1 MPSLD
6 SVLLFFERSTSE
18 RIGSFAV
25 PTHQPL
31 AAPDEFPL
39 GVDRSQMH
47 PVSRHSDLLVTHN
60 YMRCVLIVY
69 KYDSGSLGSFVLCA
83 LPNSLHSMQTGC

>member
-60 YMRCVLIVY
+60 YMMCPNCLQIRQRIF
-69 KYDSGSLGSFVLCA
+69 GQFRFVC
-83 LPNSLHSMQTGC
+83 PNSLHSMQTGC